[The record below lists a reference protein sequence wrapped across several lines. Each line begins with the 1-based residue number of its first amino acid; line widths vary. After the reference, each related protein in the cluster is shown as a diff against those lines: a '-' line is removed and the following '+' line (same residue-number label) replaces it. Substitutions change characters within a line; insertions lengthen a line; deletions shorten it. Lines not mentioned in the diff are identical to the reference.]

1 MKCHLF
7 ISQPVAVYLEI
18 DKHWIVKNS
27 VNNFSDSNNGL
38 VSANLDE
45 TRAES
50 PSPNI
55 SQIVRVDINRHEDH
69 EDRRKK
75 LLRVRQELMMKK

>member
-1 MKCHLF
+1 MKCQLF

-18 DKHWIVKNS
+18 DKHWIVK
-27 VNNFSDSNNGL
+27 NFSDSNNGL